1 MRMKKFLSEQ
11 AISLNSLI
19 KLSDCLPYPF
29 IIAEKAGG
37 ETKHIYFNNVFVS
50 EIGYTCEEV
59 PNEAV
64 WFKKAYPDPDYRK
77 EIMTNWLQ
85 LEKEAVS
92 KGNSFVVSTA
102 RVTCKSNEQ
111 RWYLIKSSMIDN
123 IHFVAFVDLNN
134 ELTLQES
141 LIQTSHNKDRLL
153 SILSH
158 DLRGPITNLFTISS
172 LAATGDLTSDE
183 FTCMAQL
190 IQKQSFQVLELLD
203 TTLNWARSNYSGF
216 RKEKTTVD
224 LAQLVNRTL
233 AIYRNICENKQLK
246 TSVKFGAFQ
255 SIEADAEIM
264 TVVLRNLISNAIKF
278 TPPKGSVEIS
288 TTKNEIIIRDSGI
301 GMSKSMISD
310 IFNKTSAS
318 RKGTNDELGLG
329 VGLNLVLDLVK
340 LVPCE
345 LEIESKPSEGTV
357 MKLRFNG

>member
-1 MRMKKFLSEQ
+1 MKKFLSEQ

-29 IIAEKAGG
+29 IIAEKADG
-37 ETKHIYFNNVFVS
+37 ETKHIYFNNVFVA
-50 EIGYTCEEV
+50 EIGYTCEEL
-59 PNEAV
+59 PNEAA
-64 WFKKAYPDPDYRK
+64 WFEKAYRNPAYRK
-77 EIMTNWLQ
+77 EVMDNWQQ
-85 LEKEAVS
+85 LEKEAARI
-92 KGNSFVVSTA
+92 GNSFIMSRS

-111 RWYLIKSSMIDN
+111 RWYLIKASVIDN
-123 IHFVAFVDLNN
+123 VHIVAFVDLNN
-134 ELTLQES
+134 ELSLQES
-141 LIQTSHNKDRLL
+141 LIQTGHNKDRLL

-172 LAATGDLTSDE
+172 LATTGDLTSDE

-216 RKEKTTVD
+216 KMEKTTID
-224 LAQLVNRTL
+224 LEQLVNRIF
-233 AIYRNICENKQLK
+233 AIYRNVCESKQLK
-246 TSVKFGAFQ
+246 TSIKFGALRN
-255 SIEADAEIM
+255 IEADAEIM

-278 TPPKGSVEIS
+278 TPPKGLVEIG
-288 TTKNEIIIRDSGI
+288 TAKNEIIIRDSGI
-301 GMSKSMISD
+301 GMSKNMISD

-329 VGLNLVLDLVK
+329 MGLNLVLDLVK
-340 LVPCE
+340 LVPCD

-357 MKLRFNG
+357 MKLKFNG